1 MDRGT
6 MDIQHVNKA
15 IAENYRKLRTR
26 IGIVALAF
34 PIIVVAVGFYWGIGL
49 KPTLSDYYYA
59 KDPIG
64 GRIDIYPVRLWF
76 CGLLFIVGAFL
87 YKYEGFSPNGE
98 LVAQPCRLFRAG
110 RCSVPHVSRWQIRFP
125 LCASPLGAV
134 LAFSPFFVV
143 ILWYSDLTLQELQKA
158 DAAAY
163 KLDSKNS
170 TPAASHFHGRR
181 DRGLGVPHYAVEKE
195 EVFHSVG
202 GSVRHLGL
210 RVLLVR

>member
-76 CGLLFIVGAFL
+76 CGLLFIVGT
-87 YKYEGFSPNGE
+87 FSIQ
-98 LVAQPCRLFRAG
+98 V
-110 RCSVPHVSRWQIRFP
+110 
-125 LCASPLGAV
+125 
-134 LAFSPFFVV
+134 
-143 ILWYSDLTLQELQKA
+143 
-158 DAAAY
+158 
-163 KLDSKNS
+163 
-170 TPAASHFHGRR
+170 
-181 DRGLGVPHYAVEKE
+181 
-195 EVFHSVG
+195 
-202 GSVRHLGL
+202 
-210 RVLLVR
+210 